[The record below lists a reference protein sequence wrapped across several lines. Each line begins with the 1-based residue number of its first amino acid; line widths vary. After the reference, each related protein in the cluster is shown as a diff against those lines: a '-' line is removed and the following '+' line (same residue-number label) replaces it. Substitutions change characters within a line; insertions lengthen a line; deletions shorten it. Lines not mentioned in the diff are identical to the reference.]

1 MKEKIQI
8 NGKDLVRSS
17 EKKQVNISRIWGI
30 LCLCTI
36 MQLTAS
42 KEDDSNL
49 VEREEIVEKAD
60 LK

>member
-8 NGKDLVRSS
+8 NGKDLVRLS
-17 EKKQVNISRIWGI
+17 EKKQGNISQIWGI
-30 LCLCTI
+30 LCLCTF

-42 KEDDSNL
+42 KEDDTNL
-49 VEREEIVEKAD
+49 VEREENIEKAG